1 MLAGFFGPPD
11 PNWLSASSLAIEW
24 TAFSLLGTFFGWTL
38 TAIALDHEEFWPL
51 PGRTRA
57 FRALALAKDAPPVL
71 RQFIAQAGDDV
82 SASLSRKR
90 LRARGLDLRG
100 ATWLQAVY
108 AAVRGAWLAAVLVV
122 PVLLIDL
129 VRRGVAREPGLPTTV
144 IVLAVVVAV
153 FVAASF
159 ATGRI
164 GREVAG
170 RVARALE
177 TADG

>member
-24 TAFSLLGTFFGWTL
+24 TAFSLLGAFFGWTL

-57 FRALALAKDAPPVL
+57 FRALALANDAPPAL
-71 RQFIAQAGDDV
+71 RRFLAEAGDDV
-82 SASLSRKR
+82 SSSLSRKR
-90 LRARGLDLRG
+90 LRARGLDLRRV
-100 ATWLQAVY
+100 TWLQAVY
-108 AAVRGAWLAAVLVV
+108 AAVRGAWLAALLVV
-122 PVLLIDL
+122 PVLLVDL
-129 VRRGVAREPGLPTTV
+129 GRRGAAREPDLPSTIIV
-144 IVLAVVVAV
+144 IAVVVAV
-153 FVAASF
+153 FIAASI

-177 TADG
+177 TADA